1 MHSISENVDER
12 PRGASSIRIITGANV
27 ADFLKEYCDENLE

>member
-1 MHSISENVDER
+1 MNVHEKLHR
-12 PRGASSIRIITGANV
+12 SRINTGANV